1 MAGLAFLPWEKW
13 IARLVHSLVVWVR
26 RRLHLL
32 NRKRELKRSEGW
44 PETEGTILSINWD
57 SSNPRE
63 EIAYTYSTAQGLQ
76 SGFHWRW
83 FDLDN
88 IREVRS
94 GDHVTLRYNPQHHDE
109 SIFLNVCGNAVQVSQ
124 E

>member
-13 IARLVHSLVVWVR
+13 IARLVHSLLVATR
-26 RRLHLL
+26 RRLYLF
-32 NRKRELKRSEGW
+32 NRQRELKQSKNW

-63 EIAYTYSTAQGLQ
+63 EIMYSYSTKEGLQ
-76 SGFHWRW
+76 AGAYWRW

-88 IREVRS
+88 VREVRG
-94 GDHVTLRYNPQHHDE
+94 GDHITLRYNPQQHDK
-109 SIFLNVCGNAVQVSQ
+109 SVFLRIC
-124 E
+124 